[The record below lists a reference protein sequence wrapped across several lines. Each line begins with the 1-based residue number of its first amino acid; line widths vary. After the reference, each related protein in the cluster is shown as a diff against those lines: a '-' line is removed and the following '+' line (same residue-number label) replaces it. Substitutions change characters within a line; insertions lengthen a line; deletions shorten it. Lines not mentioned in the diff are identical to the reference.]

1 MESVTS
7 ARSSSESP
15 LQSTVGLS
23 RNRVDMPLGEKHRL
37 AALFRVFAFAPI
49 LHPFCPPPWAWRVKP
64 GREPDSNRTKN
75 VADLTRPKSD
85 LCPWGCKV
93 LGLNRTKMFHVKHFW
108 NYSKL
113 SFLAAKC
120 DSNRT
125 QPGGRLPR
133 VPWSR
138 RPSRLRSFG
147 GNARRGSWIICGQ
160 ALNFMVCSA
169 ELQALAGDDPL
180 SPGRLAGRSGVC
192 R

>member
-1 MESVTS
+1 
-7 ARSSSESP
+7 
-15 LQSTVGLS
+15 
-23 RNRVDMPLGEKHRL
+23 MPVGEKRS
-37 AALFRVFAFAPI
+37 AAARVWAFSFAPI
-49 LHPFCPPPWAWRVKP
+49 LHPLCFPANGSRAKP
-64 GREPDSNRTKN
+64 RPTRGFNRTKN
-75 VADLTRPKSD
+75 LGDLTSRKTD
-85 LCPWGCKV
+85 LCPWACKV

-108 NYSKL
+108 NNSKL
-113 SFLAAKC
+113 NFLAAKC

-147 GNARRGSWIICGQ
+147 GNARRASWIICGQ
-160 ALNFMVCSA
+160 TLNFMVRPA

-180 SPGRLAGRSGVC
+180 SPGRLAGRSGVW